1 MAGTMIDLRKFSVDD
16 YHKMAEA
23 GLFAE
28 NERVELLEGRIYAV
42 TPVGRRH
49 AAIVAKLIAF
59 FAPLE
64 ERTVVWV
71 QNPLQLPPYGE
82 PEPDVALLR
91 FRETFYEDEV
101 PKPGDV
107 LLVIEVSDSTLRF
120 DRHVKLPIYAE
131 AGVPEFWIVDLVHN
145 RTEVYREP
153 AGGDYNLRDLVPFG
167 TPLSPYQ
174 FPDISLT
181 L

>member
-1 MAGTMIDLRKFSVDD
+1 MIDLRKFSVDD
-16 YHKMAEA
+16 YHKMGEA

-28 NERVELLEGRIYAV
+28 DERVELLEGRVYAV

-59 FAPLE
+59 FAPLR

-91 FRETFYEDEV
+91 FSETFYEDEV
-101 PKPGDV
+101 PEPGDV
-107 LLVIEVSDSTLRF
+107 LLVIEVCRQQPSDSTAR
-120 DRHVKLPIYAE
+120 VKPIYAE
-131 AGVPEFWIVDLVHN
+131 AGVPEFWIVDLIHN
-145 RTEVYREP
+145 RTEVYLEP
-153 AGGDYNLRDLVPFG
+153 AGGDYNLKDLVPFG

>member
-1 MAGTMIDLRKFSVDD
+1 MIDLRKFSIDD

-23 GLFAE
+23 GLFAK
-28 NERVELLEGRIYAV
+28 NERVELVEGRIYAV
-42 TPVGRRH
+42 IPVGRRH

-59 FAPLE
+59 FAPLR

-107 LLVIEVSDSTLRF
+107 LLVVEVSDSTLRF

-153 AGGDYNLRDLVPFG
+153 VGAAYQVREFLPFG
-167 TPLSPYQ
+167 VPLIPHH